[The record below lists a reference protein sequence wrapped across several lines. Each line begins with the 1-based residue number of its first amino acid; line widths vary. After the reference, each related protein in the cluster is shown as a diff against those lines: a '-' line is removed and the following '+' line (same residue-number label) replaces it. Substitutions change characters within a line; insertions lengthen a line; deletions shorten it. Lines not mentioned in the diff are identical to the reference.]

1 MIIDN
6 KLSEYKNNIESL
18 KAIDSL
24 EVYRWLVSLGEKLN
38 NDPLSEEKR
47 IDKNKVSRCQF
58 DLFVDWEGG
67 KFKAWSNATIASGYA
82 YILLDIFNSLPP
94 HLATKITVE
103 DFQQVKLDKL
113 LTMNRKTGFY
123 QMIEMII
130 EKIEDDRWLAE
141 YAESFREKNAK
152 N

>member
-1 MIIDN
+1 MHYSN
-6 KLSEYKNNIESL
+6 KLTEYRDNINAL
-18 KAIDSL
+18 KEIDSL

-38 NDPLSEEKR
+38 DDPLSEGKR
-47 IDKNKVSRCQF
+47 ILENKVSRCQF
-58 DLFVDWEGG
+58 DLYVDFEDG
-67 KFKAWSNATIASGYA
+67 KFKAWSNAAIASGYA

-94 HLATKITVE
+94 TTKITVE

-113 LTMNRKTGFY
+113 LTMNRRTGFY

-130 EKIEDDRWLAE
+130 KKIQ
-141 YAESFREKNAK
+141 NAK

>member
-1 MIIDN
+1 MHYSN
-6 KLSEYKNNIESL
+6 KLTEYKNNIEAL
-18 KAIDSL
+18 KEIDNL
-24 EVYRWLVSLGEKLN
+24 EVYRWLISLGTKLEE
-38 NDPLSEEKR
+38 DPLSEEKR
-47 IDKNKVSRCQF
+47 ILNNKVSRCQF
-58 DLFVDWEGG
+58 DLYVDFEDG
-67 KFKAWSNATIASGYA
+67 KFKAWSNAAIASGYA

-113 LTMNRKTGFY
+113 LTMNRRTGFY

-130 EKIEDDRWLAE
+130 KRIQ
-141 YAESFREKNAK
+141 SAK

>member
-1 MIIDN
+1 MHYSN
-6 KLSEYKNNIESL
+6 KLTEYKNKIETL
-18 KAIDSL
+18 REIDEL
-24 EVYRWLVSLGEKLN
+24 EVYRWLISLGAKLDD
-38 NDPLSEEKR
+38 DPLSEEKR

-82 YILLDIFNSLPP
+82 YILLDIFNSLP
-94 HLATKITVE
+94 LTTKITVE
-103 DFQQVKLDKL
+103 DFQQIKLDKL
-113 LTMNRKTGFY
+113 LTMNRRTGFY

-130 EKIEDDRWLAE
+130 EKIKEDQDLAE
-141 YAESFREKNAK
+141 FAESFKEKDAK

>member
-1 MIIDN
+1 MNYSN
-6 KLSEYKNNIESL
+6 KLTEYKNNIEAL
-18 KAIDSL
+18 QEIDNL
-24 EVYRWLVSLGEKLN
+24 EVYRWLISLGAKLN
-38 NDPLSEEKR
+38 DDPLSEEKR
-47 IDKNKVSRCQF
+47 ILENKVSRCQF
-58 DLFVDWEGG
+58 DLYVDWEDN
-67 KFKAWSNATIASGYA
+67 KFKAWSNAAIASGYA

-94 HLATKITVE
+94 TTKITVE
-103 DFQQVKLDKL
+103 DFQQIKLDKL

>member
-1 MIIDN
+1 MHYSNKLIEYRDNIKALKEIDN
-6 KLSEYKNNIESL
+6 
-18 KAIDSL
+18 L
-24 EVYRWLVSLGEKLN
+24 EVYRWLISLGTKLEE
-38 NDPLSEEKR
+38 DPLSEEKR
-47 IDKNKVSRCQF
+47 ILNNKVSRCQF
-58 DLFVDWEGG
+58 DLYVDFEDG
-67 KFKAWSNATIASGYA
+67 KFKAWSNAAIASGYA

-113 LTMNRKTGFY
+113 LTMNRRTGFY

-130 EKIEDDRWLAE
+130 KRIQ
-141 YAESFREKNAK
+141 SAK